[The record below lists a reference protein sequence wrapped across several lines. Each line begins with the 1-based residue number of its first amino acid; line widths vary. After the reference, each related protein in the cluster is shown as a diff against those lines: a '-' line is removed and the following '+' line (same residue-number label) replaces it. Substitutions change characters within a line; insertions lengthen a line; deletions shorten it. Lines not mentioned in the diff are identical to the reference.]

1 MAVGRDIGALR
12 IECDRWRTNPNGE
25 QTMSDGTTLKI
36 LGICGSLRAGSYNMA
51 ALHAAQELAP
61 AGMTI
66 DIFDIST
73 IPLYNEDV
81 KAKGFPP
88 VVADLRARIKAA
100 DGLLLATPEYNY
112 STSGV
117 LKNTIDWAS
126 RPPEQP
132 FDGKPIALM
141 GASGGALGTARA
153 QYHLRQMFVFL
164 NAHILNRPE
173 VFIGAA
179 PTKFDAEG
187 KLTDQPT
194 RDFVSAMLTSY
205 KAWIAKLR

>member
-1 MAVGRDIGALR
+1 
-12 IECDRWRTNPNGE
+12 
-25 QTMSDGTTLKI
+25 MSDGTTLKI

-66 DIFDIST
+66 EIFDISE

-88 VVADLRARIKAA
+88 VVADLRARIKSA

-117 LKNTIDWAS
+117 LKNAIDWAS

-132 FDGKPIALM
+132 FDAKPIALM
-141 GASGGALGTARA
+141 GASPGVLGTARA
-153 QYHLRQMFVFL
+153 QHHLRQMFVFL

-179 PTKFDAEG
+179 QTKFDAAG

-194 RDFVSAMLTSY
+194 RDYIAAMLVSY
-205 KAWIAKLR
+205 KAWIAKLG

>member
-1 MAVGRDIGALR
+1 
-12 IECDRWRTNPNGE
+12 
-25 QTMSDGTTLKI
+25 MSDGTTLKI

-100 DGLLLATPEYNY
+100 DT
-112 STSGV
+112 
-117 LKNTIDWAS
+117 TI
-126 RPPEQP
+126 RPR
-132 FDGKPIALM
+132 GC
-141 GASGGALGTARA
+141 
-153 QYHLRQMFVFL
+153 
-164 NAHILNRPE
+164 
-173 VFIGAA
+173 
-179 PTKFDAEG
+179 
-187 KLTDQPT
+187 
-194 RDFVSAMLTSY
+194 
-205 KAWIAKLR
+205 